1 MSSKGNTA
9 KFQVTSRTTASRLVQ
24 FNMLEV
30 VHNQAIKQLFAGYPR
45 GVCVTVPS
53 TCASKVDLMEGRGS
67 VETSPCSSSR
77 NSCASIS
84 SGKQY
89 LRTGEES
96 PTGLLPN
103 VDEAVLLVGAQAQL
117 KRRNSSLRRKKP
129 NKSSSMMAL
138 PSPVE
143 EWSITF
149 VEDGL
154 LTTSFCSTEL

>member
-30 VHNQAIKQLFAGYPR
+30 VLKQLLAHYPR

-84 SGKQY
+84 SGKRQY

>member
-30 VHNQAIKQLFAGYPR
+30 VLKQLLAHYPR

-53 TCASKVDLMEGRGS
+53 ACASKVDLMEGRGS

-117 KRRNSSLRRKKP
+117 KRRNSSLRRKKT
-129 NKSSSMMAL
+129 NQSSSMMAL

-149 VEDGL
+149 VENGL

>member
-1 MSSKGNTA
+1 M
-9 KFQVTSRTTASRLVQ
+9 TSRTTASRLVQ

-30 VHNQAIKQLFAGYPR
+30 VHNQAIKQLFAHYPR

-77 NSCASIS
+77 NSRASIS
-84 SGKQY
+84 SGKWQY

-117 KRRNSSLRRKKP
+117 KRRNSSLRRKKT
-129 NKSSSMMAL
+129 NQSSSMMAL

-149 VEDGL
+149 VENGL